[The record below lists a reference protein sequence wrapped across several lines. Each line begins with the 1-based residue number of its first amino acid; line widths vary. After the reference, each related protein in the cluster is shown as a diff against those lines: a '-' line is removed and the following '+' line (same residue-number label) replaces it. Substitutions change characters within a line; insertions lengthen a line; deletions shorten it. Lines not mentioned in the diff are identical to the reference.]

1 MAVDLH
7 VHTSASDGTDDPG
20 LVVCRAA
27 EIGLEAIG
35 ITDHDTVD
43 GLAPALQAG
52 RAQHLEVIPGIE
64 LSTEEKGTEFH
75 LLGYFIDFQS
85 ADFLEYLSRL
95 RANRAE
101 RADLMVRKLQGLG
114 FPITREQVLAVAGRA
129 AVGRPH
135 IARVLVQEGLV
146 GSMKEAFDRYIGAG
160 CPAYIPRFKYPPG
173 EAVRLI
179 IRARGIPVL
188 AHPGLAGQDGI
199 IPELVR
205 AGLKGLEVYYPL
217 HTGRQI
223 EHYLQLCT
231 QYGLVPTGGSDYH
244 GAGSEEHGQLAA
256 ATVSYTTV
264 QRLKEMAGR
273 LYGGLPAYIKSE

>member
-27 EIGLEAIG
+27 EIGLEAVG

-75 LLGYFIDFQS
+75 LLGYLIDFQS

-101 RADLMVRKLQGLG
+101 RAYKMVQKLRELG
-114 FPITREQVLAVAGRA
+114 FPITYDQVLAVAGRA

-146 GSMKEAFDRYIGAG
+146 GTMKEAFDQYIGAG
-160 CPAYIPRFKYPPG
+160 CPAYIPRFKYSPR
-173 EAVRLI
+173 EAVQLI

-188 AHPGLAGQDGI
+188 AHPGLAGRDGI

-205 AGLKGLEVYYPL
+205 AGLRGLEVYYPL
-217 HTGRQI
+217 HTGGQI
-223 EHYLQLCT
+223 EHYLHLCT
-231 QYGLVPTGGSDYH
+231 QHGLIPTGGSDYH
-244 GAGSEEHGQLAA
+244 GAGHEEHGQLAA
-256 ATVSYTTV
+256 VTVPYTAV
-264 QRLKEMAGR
+264 QRLKETAVR
-273 LYGGLPAYIKSE
+273 LYGGLPAYIKNE